1 MKFDNIQRA
10 QDIDSA
16 TIFKW
21 GCGFLSYKKR
31 WERERCVWPQSCKDP
46 SEANTGV

>member
-31 WERERCVWPQSCKDP
+31 WERERCV
-46 SEANTGV
+46 